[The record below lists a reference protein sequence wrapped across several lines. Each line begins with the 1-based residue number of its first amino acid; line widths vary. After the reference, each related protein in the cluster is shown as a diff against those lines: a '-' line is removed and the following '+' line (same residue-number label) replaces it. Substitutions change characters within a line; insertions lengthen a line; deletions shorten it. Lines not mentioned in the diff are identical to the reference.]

1 MKGHQPFWS
10 LRLSAAAIILLSS
23 ITISF
28 AGNFTPIPKIRS
40 PRVVV
45 LWSAKLF
52 FVYAYNFAE
61 VVVYRLAAIDCRQA
75 VIAILN
81 KPNVYKAAG
90 RFRGAE
96 CPQSSRAEAAPKPAA
111 STIGV
116 RAPRRSHPTKE
127 GTPNLKP
134 VADRQF

>member
-10 LRLSAAAIILLSS
+10 LRLRAAAIILLSS

-28 AGNFTPIPKIRS
+28 AGNFTPIPKNKIAQGGCA
-40 PRVVV
+40 
-45 LWSAKLF
+45 LNCQTFLTN
-52 FVYAYNFAE
+52 AYNFAE

-90 RFRGAE
+90 PFRGAE
-96 CPQSSRAEAAPKPAA
+96 CPQSARKRPPSRLPQLSA
-111 STIGV
+111 
-116 RAPRRSHPTKE
+116 
-127 GTPNLKP
+127 
-134 VADRQF
+134 